1 MDKVGL
7 WWAEFCHNDTAYHTE
22 GKTTPFKALYG
33 RDPPR
38 IVKAHKGDTAVST
51 VEDQL
56 MERDAIL
63 DDLKAHL
70 LQAQQKMKRT
80 ADKNRKDVNFLQ
92 TTFWKDANRPFQKL
106 AARFYGPFL
115 ILQKVGKLAYK
126 LQLPETAKIHSV
138 FHISQL
144 KKATENQIDWS

>member
-1 MDKVGL
+1 MMGRIL
-7 WWAEFCHNDTAYHTE
+7 SQRHGFPYSR
-22 GKTTPFKALYG
+22 KTTPFKALYG
-33 RDPPR
+33 RDPPC

-92 TTFWKDANRPFQKL
+92 TTF
-106 AARFYGPFL
+106 
-115 ILQKVGKLAYK
+115 
-126 LQLPETAKIHSV
+126 
-138 FHISQL
+138 
-144 KKATENQIDWS
+144 